1 MRNPIFFAVIMLFT
15 ILNVIDGITALFIL
29 PGETNPI
36 FLLTGSIWVLLIYKV
51 FVTWLVWWVYNKQE
65 FPNNFTYFLTTLI
78 LVFGCLGL
86 GLGIYSNVYGM
97 MHEEAVRFS
106 ATQTTGQ
113 KLGQYSIM
121 VTVFMILP
129 MIFNLITFWVYD
141 KTKDKVFIK
150 NG

>member
-150 NG
+150 ND